1 MMNTVDTIAAL
12 ASGVNGAIAVIRLSG
27 AESLDIAHRLIGNKI
42 RLDGGNTRKM
52 MLVKIGFDHALAV
65 YFKGPASYTG
75 EDVVEFQCHG
85 GARTAKSVLEL
96 LLSQDEC
103 RLAEPGE
110 FTFRAFVNGKLDLV
124 QSEAVADLIESNNDL
139 AMKIASRQLE
149 GSLSSKLNDL
159 RKKLLFILSECES
172 RLDFPEENLDWDE
185 ELPLKISDALKQVN
199 QLLDSAKRGDVLRNG
214 VKTVIVGKPNAGK
227 SSLLNFLLGYDRA
240 IVTDIAGTTRDSLE
254 EAVTIRDI
262 PVRLIDT
269 AGLRENAGAI
279 EKIGIER
286 SYKHLD
292 EAQAVFWLLDASAPD
307 TDELLKYCGKNN
319 NIIAV
324 WNKCDLIDNKT
335 ELPALPVPSVKI
347 SVLKGEGLD
356 SLCDAFEKLVWGMDE
371 HASEADFAV
380 NTRHAAL
387 LEEIKI
393 LLGEAI
399 INCSDAEFEIA
410 AVQLHSA
417 MRNLGL
423 ITGETADADILGEIF
438 SRFCIGK

>member
-1 MMNTVDTIAAL
+1 MNTVDTIAAL
-12 ASGVNGAIAVIRLSG
+12 ASGVNGAIAVLRISG
-27 AESLDIAHRLIGNKI
+27 AEALNIAHRLINSKV
-42 RLDGGNTRKM
+42 RLDGENTRKM
-52 MLVKIGFDHALAV
+52 MLVKVGYDHALAV

-85 GARTAKSVLEL
+85 GTRVAKSVLNL
-96 LLSQDEC
+96 ILSQDEC

-149 GSLSSKLNDL
+149 GSLSTKLHVL
-159 RKKLLFILSECES
+159 REKLLFILSECES

-185 ELPLKISDALKQVN
+185 ALPEKIADALNEVQ
-199 QLLDSAKRGDVLRNG
+199 QLLDSAKRGDVMRNG

-254 EAVTIRDI
+254 ESVIIRDI

-269 AGLRENAGAI
+269 AGLRENAETI

-292 EAQAVFWLLDASAPD
+292 EAQVVFWMLDASAPD
-307 TDELLKYCGKNN
+307 VDELLKYSTKNS

-324 WNKCDLIDNKT
+324 WNKCDLIDKDT
-335 ELPALPVPSVKI
+335 ILPMLPVPSVRI
-347 SVLKGEGLD
+347 SVLKGEGLNEL
-356 SLCDAFEKLVWGMDE
+356 SDAFENAVWGMDE
-371 HASEADFAV
+371 HANEADFAV

-387 LEEIKI
+387 LKEVKTM
-393 LLGEAI
+393 LAEAI
-399 INCSDAEFEIA
+399 INCSAAEFEIA
-410 AVQLHSA
+410 AVQLHAA
-417 MRNLGL
+417 MRNIGF

>member
-1 MMNTVDTIAAL
+1 MNTVDTIAAL
-12 ASGVNGAIAVIRLSG
+12 ASGVNGAIAVIRISG
-27 AESLDIAHRLIGNKI
+27 AEALNIAHRLIGTKV
-42 RLDGGNTRKM
+42 RLDGENTRKM
-52 MLVKIGFDHALAV
+52 MLVKVGYDHALAV

-85 GARTAKSVLEL
+85 GAKVAKSVLEL
-96 LLSQDEC
+96 IISEDDC

-149 GSLSSKLNDL
+149 GSLSGKLHDL
-159 RKKLLFILSECES
+159 REKLLFILSECES
-172 RLDFPEENLDWDE
+172 RLDFPEENLDWDDQ
-185 ELPLKISDALKQVN
+185 LPEKIADALAQV
-199 QLLDSAKRGDVLRNG
+199 QMLLDSAKRGDILRNG

-254 EAVTIRDI
+254 ETVVIRNI

-269 AGLRENAGAI
+269 AGLRENADAV

-292 EAQAVFWLLDASAPD
+292 EAQIVFWMLDASEPD
-307 TDELLKYCGKNN
+307 TSELLEYCAKND

-324 WNKCDLIDNKT
+324 WNKCDLICADA
-335 ELPALPVPSVKI
+335 ELPELPVESVRI
-347 SVLKGEGLD
+347 SVLNGSGLD
-356 SLCDAFEKLVWGMDE
+356 DLSNTFEEKVWGMDE
-371 HASEADFAV
+371 HANETDFAV
-380 NTRHAAL
+380 NARHTAL
-387 LEEIKI
+387 LEDIKET
-393 LLGEAI
+393 LSEAI
-399 INCSDAEFEIA
+399 LNTSACEFEIA

-417 MRNLGL
+417 MRNLGS

>member
-1 MMNTVDTIAAL
+1 MNTVDTIAAL
-12 ASGVNGAIAVIRLSG
+12 ASGVNGAIAVLRLSG
-27 AESLDIAHRLIGNKI
+27 SESLKIAHRLIGGKV
-42 RLDGGNTRKM
+42 RLDGENTRKM
-52 MLVKIGFDHALAV
+52 MLVRIGFDHALAV

-85 GARTAKSVLEL
+85 GAKVAKSVLDL

-124 QSEAVADLIESNNDL
+124 QSEAVADLIESNNDM
-139 AMKIASRQLE
+139 AMKIASRQLD
-149 GSLSSKLNDL
+149 GLLSNQLGIL
-159 RKKLLFILSECES
+159 REQLIFCLSECES

-185 ELPLKISDALKQVN
+185 ELPEKLSTALEEIN
-199 QLLDSAKRGDVLRNG
+199 SLLASAKRGEILRNG

-227 SSLLNFLLGYDRA
+227 SSLLNFLLGYERA

-254 EAVTIRDI
+254 ETVVIRNI

-269 AGLRENAGAI
+269 AGLRENAEAV

-286 SYKHLD
+286 SYRYLD
-292 EAQAVFWLLDASAPD
+292 EAQVVFWMLDASAPD
-307 TDELLKYCGKNN
+307 IAELLDFCRKNQ

-324 WNKCDLIDNKT
+324 WNKCDLITDSAA
-335 ELPALPVPSVKI
+335 LPELPVPSVRI
-347 SVLKGEGLD
+347 SVLKGQGLD
-356 SLCDAFEKLVWGMDE
+356 ALSNAFEEKVWGMDE
-371 HASEADFAV
+371 HSNETEFAV
-380 NTRHAAL
+380 NARHAAL

-393 LLGEAI
+393 ILAEAI
-399 INCSDAEFEIA
+399 MNCMEHEFELA
-410 AVQLHSA
+410 AVQLQA
-417 MRNLGL
+417 AVRNLGF
-423 ITGETADADILGEIF
+423 ITGETADVDILGEIF

>member
-1 MMNTVDTIAAL
+1 MNTVDTIAAL

-27 AESLDIAHRLIGNKI
+27 DKSLEIAHRLIGKV
-42 RLDGGNTRKM
+42 RLDGKNTRKM
-52 MLVKIGFDHALAV
+52 MLVRIGFDHALAV

-85 GARTAKSVLEL
+85 GARVAKSVLEL
-96 LLSQDEC
+96 LLNQEGC

-149 GSLSSKLNDL
+149 GALSNKLHDL
-159 RKKLLFILSECES
+159 REKLVFCLSECES

-185 ELPLKISDALKQVN
+185 ELPLKIADALSQVQ
-199 QLLDSAKRGDVLRNG
+199 QLLDSAKRGDILRNG

-254 EAVTIRDI
+254 ESVIIRDI

-269 AGLRENAGAI
+269 AGLRENAEAV

-286 SYKHLD
+286 SYRYLE
-292 EAQAVFWLLDASAPD
+292 EAQIVFWMLDASSPD
-307 TDELLKYCGKNN
+307 IAELLEYSGKID

-324 WNKCDLIDNKT
+324 WNKCDLIAENT
-335 ELPALPVPSVKI
+335 VLPELPVKSVRI
-347 SVLKGEGLD
+347 SVLKGKGFDELA
-356 SLCDAFEKLVWGMDE
+356 DAFENTVWDMDE
-371 HASEADFAV
+371 QQSESDFAV
-380 NTRHAAL
+380 NARHAAL
-387 LEEIKI
+387 LEEVKT
-393 LLGEAI
+393 LLSEAI
-399 INCSDAEFEIA
+399 LNCSAHEFELA
-410 AVQLHSA
+410 AVQLHA
-417 MRNLGL
+417 VLRNLGF
-423 ITGETADADILGEIF
+423 ITGETADVDILGEIF

>member
-1 MMNTVDTIAAL
+1 MNTVDTIAAL
-12 ASGVNGAIAVIRLSG
+12 ASGVNGAIAVLRLSG
-27 AESLDIAHRLIGNKI
+27 SEALKIAHRLIGPKI
-42 RLDGGNTRKM
+42 RLDGENTRKM
-52 MLVKIGFDHALAV
+52 MLVRIGFDHALAV

-85 GARTAKSVLEL
+85 GAKVAKSVLDL
-96 LLSQDEC
+96 LLAQDEC

-124 QSEAVADLIESNNDL
+124 QSEAVADLIESDNDM
-139 AMKIASRQLE
+139 AVKIASRQLD
-149 GSLSSKLNDL
+149 GLLSNRLKEL
-159 RKKLLFILSECES
+159 RELLIFCLSECES

-185 ELPLKISDALKQVN
+185 ELPEKIAGAVN
-199 QLLDSAKRGDVLRNG
+199 QVQILLDSAKRGDIFRNG

-227 SSLLNFLLGYDRA
+227 SSLLNFLLGYERA

-254 EAVTIRDI
+254 EKIVLRNI

-269 AGLRENAGAI
+269 AGLRENAEAV

-292 EAQAVFWLLDASAPD
+292 EAQIVFWMLDASAPD
-307 TDELLKYCGKNN
+307 CAELLEYCKKNE

-324 WNKCDLIDNKT
+324 WNKCDLIDEKT
-335 ELPALPVPSVKI
+335 ILPELPVPSVRI
-347 SVLKGEGLD
+347 SVLNGSGLEAL
-356 SLCDAFEKLVWGMDE
+356 SDAFEAKVWGMDE
-371 HASEADFAV
+371 RNNESEFAV
-380 NTRHAAL
+380 NARHAAL
-387 LEEIKI
+387 LSEIKTI
-393 LLGEAI
+393 LGEAI
-399 INCSDAEFEIA
+399 INCMEHEFELA

-417 MRNLGL
+417 VRNLGF
-423 ITGETADADILGEIF
+423 ITGETADVDILGEIF

>member
-1 MMNTVDTIAAL
+1 MNTVDTIAAL
-12 ASGVNGAIAVIRLSG
+12 ASGVNGAVAILRLSG
-27 AESLDIAHRLIGNKI
+27 EQALNIAHRLIGKV
-42 RLDGGNTRKM
+42 RLDGDNTRKM
-52 MLVKIGFDHALAV
+52 MLVRIGFDHALAV

-85 GARTAKSVLEL
+85 GARVAKSVLNL
-96 LLSQDEC
+96 LLNQPEC

-139 AMKIASRQLE
+139 AMKIAFRQLD
-149 GSLSSKLNDL
+149 GALSSRLHEL
-159 RKKLLFILSECES
+159 RENLLFILSECES

-185 ELPLKISDALKQVN
+185 ELPEKIAAALAQV
-199 QLLDSAKRGDVLRNG
+199 QHLLDSAKRGDVLRNG

-254 EAVTIRDI
+254 ESVIIRDI

-269 AGLRENAGAI
+269 AGLRENA
-279 EKIGIER
+279 EEVERIGIER

-292 EAQAVFWLLDASAPD
+292 EAQVVFWMLDASAPD
-307 TDELLKYCGKNN
+307 VDELIKYSGKNS

-324 WNKCDLIDNKT
+324 WNKCDLISDDMPLP
-335 ELPALPVPSVKI
+335 ELPVESVRI
-347 SVLKGEGLD
+347 SVLKGTGLEAL
-356 SLCDAFEKLVWGMDE
+356 SDAFEKAVWGMGDKSE
-371 HASEADFAV
+371 EADFAV
-380 NTRHAAL
+380 NARHAAL
-387 LEEIKI
+387 LEEVKNM
-393 LLGEAI
+393 LGEAI
-399 INCSDAEFEIA
+399 LNCSSTEFEIA
-410 AVQLHSA
+410 AVQLHAA
-417 MRNLGL
+417 MRNIGF